1 VRKNKKGIIVKI
13 ETKSLSIGIVLGILG
28 CFVIL
33 YLFGNIETEFS
44 FTFGEDK
51 NEIYSNRPVKTKD
64 TIISYNIRYDN
75 RWDKENLWSLRKNRL
90 SQLLMDYDPSIFG
103 IQEGLL
109 NQVEW
114 IDSTLRN
121 YNYIG
126 VGRDDGKGKGEFC
139 AIYFDTTRYEVMESS
154 TFWLSDTPNKVS
166 VGWDA
171 ALERICTYG
180 LFKKKMSGKMV
191 WVFNAH
197 FDHVGGLARK
207 KSSELILKT
216 IKEVNTQSLP
226 VVLMGDFNS
235 NPDSDPI
242 KIFKNNLED
251 ALEISSTRL
260 KGPTGTFNGFDKRHP
275 LNNRI
280 DYIFVKGMKVISY
293 RHIDDRLSNNRHI
306 SDHLPVMISV
316 Q

>member
-1 VRKNKKGIIVKI
+1 MKI

-33 YLFGNIETEFS
+33 YIFGNIETEFS
-44 FTFGEDK
+44 FTIGEDK

-197 FDHVGGLARK
+197 FDHVGGIARK

-260 KGPTGTFNGFDKRHP
+260 KGPNGTFNGFDKRHP